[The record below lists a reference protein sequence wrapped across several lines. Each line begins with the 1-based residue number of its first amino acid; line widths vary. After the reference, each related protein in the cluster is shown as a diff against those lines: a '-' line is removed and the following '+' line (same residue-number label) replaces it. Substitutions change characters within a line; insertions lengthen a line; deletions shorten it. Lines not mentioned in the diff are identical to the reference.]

1 MTTHGERYRPRLS
14 ASERERFDAGE
25 LVVRRAEAAG
35 SNLCAAFHP
44 RAYVQETLAGQ
55 LEAVEFV
62 PEGAKGN
69 PYQDLH
75 LLRKR

>member
-1 MTTHGERYRPRLS
+1 
-14 ASERERFDAGE
+14 
-25 LVVRRAEAAG
+25 VRRPESVG

-44 RAYVQETLAGQ
+44 RAYVQEVLAAG
-55 LEAVEFV
+55 LETVDFE

-75 LLRKR
+75 LLRKP